1 MLIPDIGGHR
11 PRCRRSRAA
20 AMCRYPAAETLGQV
34 SLGVMSVQEA
44 AAVVIGLRM
53 ISIEANAMKLLAGV
67 LAAILLLA
75 SAGGSHAVVRIAND
89 RGGHIGRYVDR
100 YENCATPEKRSSST
114 AYAPRPA
121 RLSSARSLTTG

>member
-53 ISIEANAMKLLAGV
+53 ISIEANA
-67 LAAILLLA
+67 ILLLA

-100 YENCATPEKRSSST
+100 YENCATPEKRSSSM
-114 AYAPRPA
+114 AYAPRA
-121 RLSSARSLTTG
+121 AQLSSALSL